1 MSGFRNFLMRG
12 NLIDLAVAVV
22 VGVAFN
28 NIVQALIKDLITP
41 LISAISGNTGK
52 PKNFSNYTFTLHGST
67 FMAGDIINAAIAF
80 LVVSAV
86 VYYLLVAPST
96 KLMALATRNKAA
108 EDRQCPECMS
118 QIPIA
123 AKRCMFCTS
132 EVPPVPAPATPVPT
146 QRRARHGRLASD
158 S

>member
-1 MSGFRNFLMRG
+1 MSGFRKFLMRG

-41 LISAISGNTGK
+41 LISAITGTKNGK
-52 PKNFSNYTFTLHGST
+52 PKSFSNYTFMLHGSK
-67 FMAGDIINAAIAF
+67 FLWGDVINATITF
-80 LVVSAV
+80 LVVAAV
-86 VYYLLVAPST
+86 VYYLLVAPSN

-123 AKRCMFCTS
+123 ARRCMYCTS
-132 EVPPVPAPATPVPT
+132 EVPPVPPPPANVPT
-146 QRRARHGRLASD
+146 PRRARHSHLASD
-158 S
+158 